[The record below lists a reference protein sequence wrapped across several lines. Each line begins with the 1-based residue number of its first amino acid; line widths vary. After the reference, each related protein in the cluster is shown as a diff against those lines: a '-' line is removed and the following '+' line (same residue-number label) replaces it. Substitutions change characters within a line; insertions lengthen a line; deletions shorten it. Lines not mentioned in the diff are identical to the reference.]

1 VPKIV
6 DHDER
11 RSEVIAAVSRVIA
24 RSGIDS
30 STVRS
35 IAKEAGI
42 STGNLAHYFA
52 NKDDILTSALK
63 LSHKRI
69 NERWERKLAGLK
81 GMAALRELVLDNL
94 PLDEDRQLETRLE
107 ISYWA
112 RALALPHVLEVQRA
126 EAATLYDL
134 IVSLIRQAR
143 RLGEITSSESTRS
156 IAEHLLALIDGLSLH
171 AILYPDRLSVAFQ
184 KRLVERELNKLT
196 GAAEPPLGEA
206 AARKRARRRSAEAK
220 GRR

>member
-1 VPKIV
+1 MPKIV

-11 RSEVIAAVSRVIA
+11 RSQVIAAVSRVIA

-42 STGNLAHYFA
+42 STGNLAHYFV
-52 NKDDILTSALK
+52 NKDDILTSALQ

-69 NERWERKLAGLK
+69 NERWDRKLAGLH

-94 PLDEDRQLETRLE
+94 PLDDDRQMETRLE

-126 EAATLYDL
+126 EAATLYKRIVDL
-134 IVSLIRQAR
+134 VGEAR
-143 RLGEITSSESTRS
+143 RRGEISTSESTKS

-171 AILYPDRLSVAFQ
+171 AILYPDRLSTTFQ
-184 KRLVERELNKLT
+184 KRLVERELAKLAPAS
-196 GAAEPPLGEA
+196 GPGNAEA
-206 AARKRARRRSAEAK
+206 VAKKRVRQRSAGSK
-220 GRR
+220 

>member
-1 VPKIV
+1 MPKIV

-11 RSEVIAAVSRVIA
+11 RSEVIAAVVRVIA

-35 IAKEAGI
+35 IAREAGI

-52 NKDDILTSALK
+52 NKDDILTSALE

-69 NERWERKLAGLK
+69 HERWERKLDGLH

-94 PLDEDRQLETRLE
+94 PLDEERKLETRLE

-112 RALALPHVLEVQRA
+112 RALALPHVLEVQQA
-126 EAATLYDL
+126 EAAALYDR
-134 IVSLIRQAR
+134 IVKLVREAR
-143 RLGEITSSESTRS
+143 RRGEIGTAETTRS

-171 AILYPDRLSVAFQ
+171 AILYPQRLSASFQ
-184 KRLVERELNKLT
+184 KRLVERELARLAGSGG
-196 GAAEPPLGEA
+196 GAG
-206 AARKRARRRSAEAK
+206 KSRAY
-220 GRR
+220 

>member
-1 VPKIV
+1 MPKIV

-69 NERWERKLAGLK
+69 NERWERKLTELK

-94 PLDEDRQLETRLE
+94 PLDEDREMETRLE

-112 RALALPHVLEVQRA
+112 RALALPHVLEVQQA
-126 EAATLYDL
+126 EAALLYKKIVGL
-134 IVSLIRQAR
+134 IGEAR
-143 RLGEITSSESTRS
+143 RLGEITSSESNRG

-171 AILYPDRLSVAFQ
+171 AILYPDRLSSAFQ
-184 KRLVERELNKLT
+184 KRLMEGELAKLALPAGPET
-196 GAAEPPLGEA
+196 GAGAKPRA
-206 AARKRARRRSAEAK
+206 KRRKAGKE
-220 GRR
+220 

>member
-1 VPKIV
+1 MPKIV

-11 RSEVIAAVSRVIA
+11 RSEVIAAVVRVIA

-69 NERWERKLAGLK
+69 NERWERKLDGLH
-81 GMAALRELVLDNL
+81 GLAALRELVLDNL
-94 PLDEDRQLETRLE
+94 PLDEERQLETRLE

-112 RALALPHVLEVQRA
+112 RALALTHVLEVQQA
-126 EAATLYDL
+126 EAAVLYRR
-134 IVSLIRQAR
+134 IASLIREAR
-143 RLGEITSSESTRS
+143 KLGEIDSAESTRS

-171 AILYPDRLSVAFQ
+171 AILYPERLSASFQ
-184 KRLVERELNKLT
+184 KRLVEHELAKLARA
-196 GAAEPPLGEA
+196 GGGQGEA
-206 AARKRARRRSAEAK
+206 AARKRTRRRSVEAD
-220 GRR
+220 